1 MVGEMNYEY
10 SGLSGDA
17 SEFAGKNIRYLSKKY
32 GTPVIVYNMARIM
45 ENIRCLMDAFS
56 GYAEKNNIDA
66 KLKEMKMEVRP
77 ISAVIAD
84 YVSKGYIPIT
94 F

>member
-17 SEFAGKNIRYLSKKY
+17 SEFAGKNIKYLSKKY

-45 ENIRCLMDAFS
+45 ENIRSHVCLQWYRYKDS
-56 GYAEKNNIDA
+56 LCGQ
-66 KLKEMKMEVRP
+66 
-77 ISAVIAD
+77 
-84 YVSKGYIPIT
+84 G
-94 F
+94 